1 MTFTGPSAHA
11 CDAMKQT
18 FYRSVWSLRISSTR
32 ATPVDLWR
40 NIALIPRLFFS
51 QPGNVIRRLRH
62 TIFIRT
68 YAPNLGRLDH
78 ATTLCLQ
85 VIENDG
91 GPGQSRT
98 ADLRF
103 TK

>member
-1 MTFTGPSAHA
+1 
-11 CDAMKQT
+11 
-18 FYRSVWSLRISSTR
+18 
-32 ATPVDLWR
+32 
-40 NIALIPRLFFS
+40 
-51 QPGNVIRRLRH
+51 VIRRLRH

-68 YAPNLGRLDH
+68 YAPNLGRLEH

-103 TK
+103 RKALVEYHVQTRMNTDDVKIA